1 MYADPIADGSLMVLS
16 GRANRPL
23 AEAVA
28 EILGCQL
35 GEATVKN
42 FEDGEIFVRIDDNVR
57 GRDLYI
63 IQSTCPPS
71 DNILELLLLLDAA
84 RRASAA
90 RITAV
95 IPYFGYARQ
104 DRKDQ
109 PRVAIGAKLM
119 ANMIVAAGADRVLSI
134 DFHQHQLQGFF
145 DIPVDHLYAAPVFT
159 RYFREKQLDNLV
171 VVSPDVGSAK
181 MARGFAKRLGGT
193 MGIIDKRR
201 PAANV
206 SEVMHVIGEVEG
218 KDCILSDDMIDTG
231 GTLAQAARALKERG
245 ARDVY
250 ACATHALLSG
260 PAVERLRDAPFT
272 EIVVTDTI
280 PVPPEKQFET
290 LVVLSTDELLAKAV
304 RYTHVNESVSSLFE
318 AV

>member
-1 MYADPIADGSLMVLS
+1 MVLS

-23 AEAVA
+23 AQAVA
-28 EILGCQL
+28 DDLGCEL
-35 GEATVKN
+35 GTATIRN

-57 GRDLYI
+57 GRDLFI

-119 ANMIVAAGADRVLSI
+119 ANMIVAAGAHRVLSI

-181 MARGFAKRLGGT
+181 MARGFAKRLGAT

-201 PAANV
+201 PSANV
-206 SEVMHVIGEVEG
+206 SEVMNVIGEVEG
-218 KDCILSDDMIDTG
+218 KDCLLSDDMIDTA
-231 GTLAQAARALKERG
+231 GTMAQAARALKDRG

-280 PVPPEKQFET
+280 PVPPHKQFET
-290 LVVLSTDELLAKAV
+290 LRVLSTDELLAKAV